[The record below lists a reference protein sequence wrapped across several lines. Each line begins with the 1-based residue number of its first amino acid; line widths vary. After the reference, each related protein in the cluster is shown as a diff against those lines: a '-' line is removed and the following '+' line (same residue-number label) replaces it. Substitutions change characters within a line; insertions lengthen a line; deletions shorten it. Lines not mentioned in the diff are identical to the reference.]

1 MEFECWAFQIS
12 FCSHLPNLC
21 ISMNTICLS
30 ISLFVCSLVFSQ
42 TSYHPFPQHAHY
54 FDGVIIPNHIS
65 QTVLDDSVRSFYKQW
80 KEVYLRKSSCS
91 DSYYIWAENT
101 GKNHEAVS
109 EGQGYGM
116 IIIALMAGYETA
128 AQTFFD
134 GLYRYYKEHP
144 SKRNAYLMSWTQSK
158 DCYKFEESSAA
169 DGDIDIAYSL
179 LLANAQW
186 HSLGKINYLEEAKKV
201 INAIKEQEINGKTFS
216 IMQSNSIEPDS
227 KDYFDMR
234 SSDFIPSEIKT
245 FNVSGEKFWDTV
257 LDRNYK
263 LFRFMQKT
271 YSEGIG
277 LVPDFIENIER
288 RAKPARKFYLE
299 SKYDG
304 IYNYNACRVPW
315 RIATDYIVNGDQRAK
330 EFVVPIN
337 KWIRETT
344 NNNPDNI
351 SAGYTLAG
359 DDLKKRNFEALSF
372 IGSFSIAAMVDS
384 KNQEWLNRL
393 WDYMIQ
399 FQLKDFDYY
408 DNSIKMLNLIILSH
422 NYWAP

>member
-1 MEFECWAFQIS
+1 
-12 FCSHLPNLC
+12 
-21 ISMNTICLS
+21 
-30 ISLFVCSLVFSQ
+30 
-42 TSYHPFPQHAHY
+42 
-54 FDGVIIPNHIS
+54 
-65 QTVLDDSVRSFYKQW
+65 
-80 KEVYLRKSSCS
+80 
-91 DSYYIWAENT
+91 
-101 GKNHEAVS
+101 
-109 EGQGYGM
+109 M
-116 IIIALMAGYETA
+116 IIIALMAGYDTA
-128 AQTFFD
+128 AQSLFD

-144 SKRNAYLMSWTQSK
+144 SKRNPNLMSWAQNK
-158 DCYKFEESSAA
+158 DCNKFEESSAA
-169 DGDIDIAYSL
+169 DGDIDIAFSL

-186 HSLGKINYLEEAKKV
+186 HGLGKINYLEEAKKI
-201 INAIKEQEINGKTFS
+201 INAIMVQEINRKTFS

-234 SSDFIPSEIKT
+234 SSDFIPSEIRAFKVT
-245 FNVSGEKFWDTV
+245 GEKLWDTV
-257 LDRNYK
+257 LNKNYR
-263 LFRFMQKT
+263 LFHFMQKT
-271 YSEGIG
+271 YSEGVG
-277 LVPDFIENIER
+277 LVPDFIQNIDR

-304 IYNYNACRVPW
+304 LYNYNACRVPW

-330 EFVVPIN
+330 QFVAPIN

-399 FQLKDFDYY
+399 FRLKDFDYY